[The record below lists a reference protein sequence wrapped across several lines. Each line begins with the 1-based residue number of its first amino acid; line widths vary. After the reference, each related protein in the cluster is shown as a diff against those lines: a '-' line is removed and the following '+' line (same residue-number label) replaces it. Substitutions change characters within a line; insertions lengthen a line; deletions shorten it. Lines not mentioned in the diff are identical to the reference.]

1 MIDFVCPPPQKLD
14 SLRAGPLEPHLEG
27 FAALLARQGYCQ
39 IYSWRKLRLAE
50 ALGQWLTN
58 RRLHPRQLDE
68 HQANA
73 FLKQWQKR
81 HHFSGDSYT
90 LAMLLEHLRQNGTIP
105 ARVPSTEDNDSFG
118 SLLRDYE
125 QFLRLERGLM
135 PVTIHE
141 CVRVARCFLK
151 QRFSTGQIQLRQLRA
166 GDAAD
171 FILSVSPGYGRRYL
185 QTMASR
191 LRGFFRFLV
200 QRGYITA
207 PLADTVPTVAVRQL
221 SDLPRYLETRDVEKV
236 LGSCD
241 RRTSIGKRDYAILL
255 LLARLGLR
263 AHEVARLCLEDIDW
277 RAGEVCVRGK
287 GHRLDRLPLPKDVGE
302 AIASYLKIRRGS
314 ATTRRVFLRSKA
326 PYEGLIAETVGSVV
340 HRALKR
346 VQLHPPHR
354 GAHLLRHS
362 LATRMLQSGV
372 PMAEIGQ
379 VLRHK
384 LAQTTAI
391 YAKVD
396 LNALRLLAQPWP
408 GGAQ

>member
-1 MIDFVCPPPQKLD
+1 MQLPQL
-14 SLRAGPLEPHLEG
+14 
-27 FAALLARQGYCQ
+27 Q
-39 IYSWRKLRLAE
+39 
-50 ALGQWLTN
+50 
-58 RRLHPRQLDE
+58 
-68 HQANA
+68 
-73 FLKQWQKR
+73 
-81 HHFSGDSYT
+81 
-90 LAMLLEHLRQNGTIP
+90 
-105 ARVPSTEDNDSFG
+105 
-118 SLLRDYE
+118 
-125 QFLRLERGLM
+125 
-135 PVTIHE
+135 
-141 CVRVARCFLK
+141 
-151 QRFSTGQIQLRQLRA
+151 A

-207 PLADTVPTVAVRQL
+207 PLADTVPTVAVRRL

-241 RRTSIGKRDYAILL
+241 RRTNIGKRDYAILL

-263 AHEVARLCLEDIDW
+263 AHEVARLCLEEIDW
-277 RAGEVCVRGK
+277 NAGEVCVRGK

-302 AIASYLKIRRGS
+302 AIASYLKIRRGG
-314 ATTRRVFLRSKA
+314 TPTRRVFLRSKA
-326 PYEGLIAETVGSVV
+326 PYEGLVAETVGSVV
-340 HRALKR
+340 DRALER

-362 LATRMLQSGV
+362 LATRMLKNGV